1 MSAKGMT
8 TDQVNDFMALE
19 PHIVELVQ
27 KAVEG
32 MVPAVHVLTAAD
44 LADVKEGGQKTPA
57 IHVIYGG
64 YSVAEDLR
72 TAWRLR
78 HKWYVVAAVRNVA
91 SQRSGQAA
99 RSEAG
104 ALGAR
109 VAAALA
115 GSALPGAS
123 QTMSLVTPPAARY
136 AAGFQYLPSAF
147 EVETVFKKQP

>member
-44 LADVKEGGQKTPA
+44 LADVKEGAQKTPA

-64 YSVAEDLR
+64 YSVSQDLGV
-72 TAWRLR
+72 TWSLL

-91 SQRSGQAA
+91 NQSSGKAA

-104 ALGAR
+104 KLGAR
-109 VAAALA
+109 VTAALA
-115 GSALPGAS
+115 GSPLPGAS
-123 QTMSLVTPPAARY
+123 QTMRLITPPAARY
-136 AAGFQYLPSAF
+136 AAGYQYLPSAF